1 MLKGLMITLLHVK
14 ANKME
19 KAAKSLQSTIDAT
32 FTVEEQKKVFKE
44 MLDIPDR
51 NRRSFLQ
58 NMLAALV
65 HIRASKVEVSQEQI
79 CYILSR
85 FFDEKA
91 QDMAFE
97 SLVEDL
103 KAKRIKEK
111 EYVD

>member
-51 NRRSFLQ
+51 NRR
-58 NMLAALV
+58 
-65 HIRASKVEVSQEQI
+65 K
-79 CYILSR
+79 
-85 FFDEKA
+85 
-91 QDMAFE
+91 
-97 SLVEDL
+97 
-103 KAKRIKEK
+103 
-111 EYVD
+111 